1 MMQKHLFT
9 TVRFF
14 TLVCGMTAL
23 AGCGWSPESNVRAS
37 AQNATMLSA
46 FSLKNLFG
54 FSENPGGPVTMYDA
68 MALGLHYNL
77 ESRLAAAPPVSAT
90 PESFTNLS
98 NGIDHAARKHKQRAA
113 QDIIR
118 DVRSA
123 YLRALADNDQSAR
136 IELASLLNVSNP
148 DNLQFAQSAGALPA
162 APPDV
167 SQLEELE
174 LLALTQRMEASDAQ
188 SLRHEALKTFPGIKE
203 ILDNKNFTE
212 AQWADFSAR
221 FTPGLVRLFTPDLEL
236 MLPENKTRLE
246 TLRQQALSAAIMA
259 QVHMTHAR
267 YLSAY
272 QAEKERPGSA
282 TTALEIARG
291 DFLDSLGTGIIPD
304 NAEQM
309 SVADLSAS
317 LQQQF
322 ETTGYLHLA
331 RLPAPADQP
340 ETAAPPL
347 QNASFSPS
355 YPRIPPAQKIS
366 FKKPAKQLPYAKVG
380 LLNIPDRQLQTLLKA
395 PISEP

>member
-14 TLVCGMTAL
+14 TLACGLTAL
-23 AGCGWSPESNVRAS
+23 AGCGWTPESNVRAS
-37 AQNATMLSA
+37 AQPATMLSA

-54 FSENPGGPVTMYDA
+54 SSENPSGPVTVYDA
-68 MALGLHYNL
+68 MALGLHHNL
-77 ESRLAAAPPVSAT
+77 ESRTTAAAPEPVT
-90 PESFTNLS
+90 PESFTILR
-98 NGIDHAARKHKQRAA
+98 NGIEYAESKRNRRAA
-113 QDIIR
+113 QHIIR

-123 YLRALADNDQSAR
+123 YLRALAENDESAR
-136 IELASLLNVSNP
+136 LELAALLNVSNP
-148 DNLQFAQSAGALPA
+148 DDLRFAEVTGAPP
-162 APPDV
+162 APPDR
-167 SQLEELE
+167 LEDLE
-174 LLALTQRMEASDAQ
+174 LLALAQRMGASDAKA
-188 SLRHEALKTFPGIKE
+188 LRDDALKTFPGIRD

-212 AQWADFSAR
+212 AQWEDFSAR

-236 MLPENKTRLE
+236 MLPQNKSRLE

-272 QAEKERPGSA
+272 QTEMAHPGSA

-291 DFLDSLGTGIIPD
+291 DFLDSLGAGIVPE
-304 NAEQM
+304 NAWQM
-309 SVADLSAS
+309 SVADLSAA

-322 ETTGYLHLA
+322 ETAGDTRLA
-331 RLPAPADQP
+331 SLPAPEDRT
-340 ETAAPPL
+340 ETAEPLL
-347 QNASFSPS
+347 QNAGFSPS
-355 YPRIPPAQKIS
+355 PVRIPPAQKIS

-380 LLNIPDRQLQTLLKA
+380 LLNISDRQLQTLLKA